1 MITEHLDA
9 CLTGDNRVK
18 HKLYNASKVQLIFKA
33 LLDDT
38 GTTLKI
44 QDLIKD
50 INSIARRRVDEEER
64 EQRRVAANKE
74 REASLES
81 VAETTQQDD
90 TDEEP
95 MIRAKVEP
103 GEFDGEPIV
112 IQDGEKKESKKKAQ
126 KKRDIA
132 NSKLKNI
139 YEDEDQIYSL
149 KDLISTD
156 FDMPITDKDFKL
168 THEQLVRASKILLH
182 KVNYMN
188 KKNKYEHE
196 QAVLKIQKQY
206 EDTEMNVNS
215 SLVEAKHF
223 IDNVHKDF
231 EKFLI
236 RNKKETS
243 DMNIKYAKLNELS
256 SKTFDSID
264 KVRDSVTSFATILA
278 CQLEFNSIQ

>member
-1 MITEHLDA
+1 ME
-9 CLTGDNRVK
+9 
-18 HKLYNASKVQLIFKA
+18 
-33 LLDDT
+33 
-38 GTTLKI
+38 
-44 QDLIKD
+44 
-50 INSIARRRVDEEER
+50 EEER

-95 MIRAKVEP
+95 IIRAKVEP

-112 IQDGEKKESKKKAQ
+112 VQDGEKKESKKKAQ

-132 NSKLKNI
+132 NSQLKNI

-236 RNKKETS
+236 RNKKEMS
-243 DMNIKYAKLNELS
+243 DSNIKYAKLNELS

-264 KVRDSVTSFATILA
+264 KVRKSITSFATILA
-278 CQLEFNSIQ
+278 CQLEFNSMQ